1 MCLKIHQLDPTKFV
15 GIAGLTLQG
24 ALKKTKVKLELL
36 TDIDMLLVVKKGIG
50 GGMSQNS
57 SICKKKNNY
66 KFMKNYDKNEELPYL
81 KYRDSNN
88 LYGWEMSQRFPVN
101 NFELIEDTPQFN
113 EEFIKNYNE

>member
-1 MCLKIHQLDPTKFV
+1 MCLKIHHLDPTKFV
-15 GIAGLTLQG
+15 GIAGLALQG

-57 SICKKKNNY
+57 LICKKHNY
-66 KFMKNYDKNEELPYL
+66 TFMKNYKNEELSYL
-81 KYRDSNN
+81 KYRDANN

-101 NFELIEDTPQFN
+101 NFELIEDTSQFN
-113 EEFIKNYNE
+113 EEFIKSYNE